1 MADASPLLRPHPP
14 PGGKPPPAA
23 SRFARCSSH
32 AHDELRSFRACLAWL
47 CVDHSP
53 SRGLAAAGSWAVFLL
68 LAVAGPAAAR
78 LLHAPPRPY
87 DGQVQVSLTL
97 AASLAYVSLRA
108 VLRRSGGLRRLL
120 YLDSLRRDSE
130 DVQAGYAAQLAR
142 SFRVLACFV
151 LPCAL
156 AEAAYKA
163 YWYWYYAA
171 AGLPA
176 LGSPWWAAAA
186 CALEVA
192 SWVYRVALFFMVC
205 VLFRVICYLQI
216 LRMVGFAREFGRFAD
231 VATVLQHHRR
241 IREQL
246 RKISHR
252 YRKFIVCSLIL
263 VSASQF
269 AALLSTTRPH
279 AVVNLATA
287 GDLAKKSLHAPK
299 GTRMFRHHRRSCLP
313 RKQHTCSDRHHR
325 RSSESISRHHTL
337 SVVYPNS
344 TWSTATAGGCAGR
357 SAQQVCRQMRNY
369 RNFLHSGTLCSLSLV
384 AGLLV
389 CLHSAA
395 KITHKTQAMTS
406 VAAAWHAD
414 ATVLAFDNDQE
425 DPDPDLPPTAGYL
438 APANAYRVAAGDESG
453 SDDDDSHSETSSL
466 DDPKYVPFQTNN
478 ICFQKRQALVT
489 YLENNRAGITVYG
502 FVVDRAWLHALFM
515 IEFSLVMWLLGKTVG
530 IS

>member
-1 MADASPLLRPHPP
+1 MPDASSASPLLPP
-14 PGGKPPPAA
+14 PSGGKPAPAA

-32 AHDELRSFRACLAWL
+32 AHDELRSFRACLSWL
-47 CVDHSP
+47 CVDHSSSP
-53 SRGLAAAGSWAVFLL
+53 RLAAAGSWAVFLL
-68 LAVAGPAAAR
+68 LAVAAPCAAP
-78 LLHAPPRPY
+78 LLLLLAGDGDDPDALPPRPY
-87 DGQVQVSLTL
+87 EGQVQVSLTL
-97 AASLAYVSLRA
+97 AAALAYVCLRA
-108 VLRRSGGLRRLL
+108 LLGRAGGLRRLL
-120 YLDSLRRDSE
+120 YLDSLRRDSD

-163 YWYWYYAA
+163 YWWYSAA
-171 AGLPA
+171 ASPA
-176 LGSPWWAAAA
+176 SRQWSPWWAAAA

-241 IREQL
+241 IKEQL

-252 YRKFIVCSLIL
+252 YRKFIVCSLVL

-269 AALLSTTRPH
+269 AALLATTRPH
-279 AVVNLATA
+279 AVVDLATA
-287 GDLAKKSLHAPK
+287 GELA
-299 GTRMFRHHRRSCLP
+299 
-313 RKQHTCSDRHHR
+313 
-325 RSSESISRHHTL
+325 
-337 SVVYPNS
+337 
-344 TWSTATAGGCAGR
+344 
-357 SAQQVCRQMRNY
+357 
-369 RNFLHSGTLCSLSLV
+369 LCSISLV

-414 ATVLAFDNDQE
+414 ATVHAFDNDLE
-425 DPDPDLPPTAGYL
+425 NPDPDLPPTAGYL
-438 APANAYRVAAGDESG
+438 APANAYRVAAGEESG
-453 SDDDDSHSETSSL
+453 TDDDDDSRSETSSL
-466 DDPKYVPFQTNN
+466 DDPKYVPFQANN

>member
-68 LAVAGPAAAR
+68 LAVAAPAAAR

-108 VLRRSGGLRRLL
+108 
-120 YLDSLRRDSE
+120 
-130 DVQAGYAAQLAR
+130 
-142 SFRVLACFV
+142 
-151 LPCAL
+151 
-156 AEAAYKA
+156 
-163 YWYWYYAA
+163 
-171 AGLPA
+171 
-176 LGSPWWAAAA
+176 
-186 CALEVA
+186 
-192 SWVYRVALFFMVC
+192 
-205 VLFRVICYLQI
+205 I

-269 AALLSTTRPH
+269 AALLSATRPH

-287 GDLAKKSLHAPK
+287 GDL
-299 GTRMFRHHRRSCLP
+299 
-313 RKQHTCSDRHHR
+313 
-325 RSSESISRHHTL
+325 
-337 SVVYPNS
+337 V
-344 TWSTATAGGCAGR
+344 
-357 SAQQVCRQMRNY
+357 
-369 RNFLHSGTLCSLSLV
+369 LCSLSLV

-414 ATVLAFDNDQE
+414 ATVHAFDNDQE

-438 APANAYRVAAGDESG
+438 APDNAYRVAAGDESG
-453 SDDDDSHSETSSL
+453 DDDDDSHSETSSL
-466 DDPKYVPFQTNN
+466 DDPKYVPFQANN

>member
-1 MADASPLLRPHPP
+1 MADVSPLLPP
-14 PGGKPPPAA
+14 GKPPATTA
-23 SRFARCSSH
+23 RFARCASS
-32 AHDELRSFRACLAWL
+32 ANDELRSFRACLAWL
-47 CVDHSP
+47 CVDHSSSP
-53 SRGLAAAGSWAVFLL
+53 RVAAVGSWAVFLL
-68 LAVAGPAAAR
+68 LAVAAPAAVR
-78 LLHAPPRPY
+78 LLGTAPPRPF

-97 AASLAYVSLRA
+97 AASLAYVCLRA
-108 VLRRSGGLRRLL
+108 LLHRAGGLRRLL
-120 YLDSLRRDSE
+120 HLDSLRRDSE

-163 YWYWYYAA
+163 YWYRAA
-171 AGLPA
+171 AA
-176 LGSPWWAAAA
+176 AYGSPWWWAAAA
-186 CALEVA
+186 CAVEVA

-252 YRKFIVCSLIL
+252 YRKFIVCSLVL

-269 AALLSTTRPH
+269 AALLATTRPH
-279 AVVNLATA
+279 AIVNLATA
-287 GDLAKKSLHAPK
+287 GELA
-299 GTRMFRHHRRSCLP
+299 
-313 RKQHTCSDRHHR
+313 
-325 RSSESISRHHTL
+325 
-337 SVVYPNS
+337 
-344 TWSTATAGGCAGR
+344 
-357 SAQQVCRQMRNY
+357 
-369 RNFLHSGTLCSLSLV
+369 LCSVSLV
-384 AGLLV
+384 AGLLM
-389 CLHSAA
+389 CLYSAA

-414 ATVLAFDNDQE
+414 ATVHAFDNDQE
-425 DPDPDLPPTAGYL
+425 NPDPDLPPTAGYL

-453 SDDDDSHSETSSL
+453 SGGEDDDDDSRSECSSL
-466 DDPKYVPFQTNN
+466 DDPKYVPFQANN
-478 ICFQKRQALVT
+478 ISFQKRQALVT